1 MDNNKATLK
10 IKVISPT
17 INSIEMESDKAIK
30 IDDIKNKLKNTN
42 NLTEEEVNNLS
53 FWYEDEDGDKCYI
66 NENKDIISSARE
78 NSHSQFLLTLH
89 CEKNKGGFE
98 QIINEKNEKIESLN
112 REIISLKENLKK
124 KEKKIEQLNDQI
136 EKYKML
142 LEQNENIKISYN
154 ETDII
159 QLMNEQE
166 ERINKKLDEME
177 ENIIKK
183 IEKKLEQLIISNNQQ
198 KENLNL
204 NKTVKES
211 VFGNGNNI
219 NNEHIQKDEK
229 NTQKKIKELSLS
241 EDFEEFLEKIFFN
254 EDKTINKKHFKTEL
268 SNKLSKITK
277 ELQKNDIDPKNSFQ
291 IYKEIYLDERLK
303 SANKEEQES
312 INSKIQKCTEVI
324 REHSNG

>member
-89 CEKNKGGFE
+89 CEKNKDGFE
-98 QIINEKNEKIESLN
+98 QIINEKNEKIESLK
-112 REIISLKENLKK
+112 REIISLEENLKK

-211 VFGNGNNI
+211 YFGNGNSI
-219 NNEHIQKDEK
+219 NNEHIPKDEK
-229 NTQKKIKELSLS
+229 NTQNKIEEQRLSVN
-241 EDFEEFLEKIFFN
+241 FEELLKNIFFN
-254 EDKTINKKHFKTEL
+254 EDKAINKKLFNSAL
-268 SNKLSKITK
+268 SKKLSEIAK
-277 ELQKNDIDPKNSFQ
+277 EMQKYDIDPINAFQ
-291 IYKEIYLDERLK
+291 IYKEIYLDERLQ
-303 SANKEEQES
+303 SANNEEQES
-312 INSKIQKCTEVI
+312 INSKIQKCIEI
-324 REHSNG
+324 ISEHSNG